1 MKNLMQGLI
10 LSLCFIIYSPVLFAS
25 SSAEILVLVSQ
36 RNAELVANAARSI
49 KQQYPNA
56 KIQARTDSQIWE
68 LDDKEAEKL
77 ANSVDTIIGIGLYG
91 PTVADLESILAYNK
105 NTIFMFQSDQ
115 RVVQL
120 SRVKGKAIF
129 NSSAEIDKL
138 GADIPSKGFDK
149 NLQELQRQF
158 PEKAAWLTA
167 RRYWQAGGEDNV
179 ANLMRWALAYS
190 GADIEYQQPVELPR
204 LRWQH
209 KDLISA
215 DFPKLDK
222 NKPVIAIIDHG
233 GSDNPTDNR
242 ILKSICQQAEQE
254 FKQQCIAAMAYWGG
268 ASIEAIED
276 LKSIQDQLT
285 AIIMMQDFV
294 MGGGDGREQVTDM
307 LKTLNV
313 PVIKAIKQRDR
324 TELEHLLS
332 TDGVSFDKIYYQIA
346 MPELQGASQPLIVAH
361 AGDKGVDEF
370 TGIKVQT
377 IEPALDS
384 IHLTLSRINKWHY
397 LQKAE
402 NKDKRI
408 ALVYYNHPPG
418 RHNIGAD
425 NLDVPASLWQILQR
439 LKKEGY
445 NTGKL
450 PATEEELLDII
461 QDHAVNLPNDAG
473 ALKEMSA
480 NVMQVDNQRYEQWF
494 KTLPK
499 TIQREMI
506 DGPLGLLSE
515 QLALALNANKTELA
529 QQSIQQTLDEI
540 RHLLEGVDHPARSR
554 ALSLVDQLS
563 SCYQNVLSK
572 SDEECLADSQKI
584 IDALRKTGIEGLSG
598 WGEIPGRVM
607 TYQGKMLLPS
617 HQFGNVFIGPQP
629 PRGWEVDEELLHA
642 NLAFP
647 PPHQYLAFYY
657 YLQHEFK
664 ADAIVHLGRHSTY
677 EFMPR
682 RATGLAEDD
691 YPRIIAG
698 DIPNVYPYIV
708 DGVGEGIQAK
718 RRALAVMVDHMTPP
732 LEHTPLYDDLL
743 KLRQLIESFEASQS
757 SNQTTAKRLIE
768 QIRQTVDDLELR
780 DELTASM
787 ADELEVRGIGFEEVD
802 DDLLVHEVGHYL
814 TKLQERFMP
823 MGLHIFGRDWNS
835 DAISMMLNSMKPE
848 TKQEKADWKNLL
860 TQSPEAEMQG
870 LLKGLAGEFIEPGPG
885 NDPVRSPDSLPTGR
899 NFYAL
904 DNTLIPSPIAWEI
917 GSELAQEARSKN
929 PQNSDKSEALVLWAS
944 DVVRDEGV
952 MIAFGLD
959 MLGLKPVWNSRGI
972 VKGVERLELKE
983 NDVRR
988 DVVFTTSG
996 LFRDLYSLQMIL
1008 LNQAVLMALDGS
1020 AKTIQRDYPA
1030 LTLALKKALKPLHE
1044 SEVYGEHESGSE
1056 SLAQNQVAA
1065 RWVKQ
1070 AQNLLARGNSE
1081 EEAGVMASL
1090 RVFGNP
1096 PGSYSTG
1103 VARLTERSGA
1113 WDNREEIA
1121 KVYLRRLGHSYGDNG
1136 FGIPAQEL
1144 FRDALEHV
1152 ENTYVGRSIN
1162 IYGLLD
1168 RNDVFD
1174 FLGGLSLA
1182 VETITGEAPNNFI
1195 INNSDNDA
1203 LSIDPLAVA
1212 LRSELRGR
1220 FLNPEWLKGLM
1231 KHDYAG
1237 ARTMGTEFLEYLWG
1251 WQVTN
1256 PTLVGD
1262 WAWQEVKEVY
1272 IDDRYDLALDE
1283 FLEDGHNVHVKSNML
1298 AIMLVAMHKGF
1309 WDADQATREQI
1320 AQKFAELV
1328 SENGLPGSG
1337 HTTPNHPMLPWLE
1350 QYVDAEQWQK
1360 LEAVI
1365 QQAKA
1370 EKQQRDEQ
1378 HRITELDVKDIDQLQ
1393 QAAQQNEASQNSVEH
1408 SGEQTLSPQ
1417 LYYLI
1422 ALVLFTLIAGFVFN
1436 IKRHKQAR

>member
-1 MKNLMQGLI
+1 MNMHFSIIRGLI
-10 LSLCFIIYSPVLFAS
+10 LSLCLLMLSPLGLAQAS
-25 SSAEILVLVSQ
+25 PQILILVSQ
-36 RNAELVANAARSI
+36 RNAELIADAAHI
-49 KQQYPNA
+49 VKEKHPEA
-56 KIQARTDSQIWE
+56 TILARTDSQIWE
-68 LDDKEAEKL
+68 MDHQEAIKL
-77 ANSVDTIIGIGLYG
+77 ADASDLIIGIGLYG
-91 PTVADLESILAYNK
+91 PTVADLENILAYNR
-105 NTIFMFQSDQ
+105 NTIFMFQSEQ

-120 SRVKGKAIF
+120 SRANGRAIF
-129 NSSAEIDKL
+129 ANSAEVDQL

-149 NLQELQRQF
+149 ELDKLQHQF
-158 PEKAAWLTA
+158 PEKTAWLTA
-167 RRYWQAGGEDNV
+167 RRYWQAGGGENV

-190 GADIEYQQPVELPR
+190 GLDISYQAPMEIPR
-204 LRWQH
+204 LRWQYQE
-209 KDLISA
+209 KMTDSLPAIQS
-215 DFPKLDK
+215 D
-222 NKPVIAIIDHG
+222 KPVIAIIDHG

-242 ILKSICQQAEQE
+242 ILKAICQQAEQQYQHE
-254 FKQQCIAAMAYWGG
+254 CIAAMAYWGG
-268 ASIEAIED
+268 ASVEAIES
-276 LKSIQDQLT
+276 LKQLKNPLS

-294 MGGGDGREQVTDM
+294 MGGGDGREQVSDI
-307 LKTLNV
+307 LKELNV

-332 TDGVSFDKIYYQIA
+332 SDGIAFDKIYYQIA
-346 MPELQGASQPLIVAH
+346 MPELQGASQPLIVAN
-361 AGDKGVDEF
+361 AGDKGVDEL
-370 TGIKVQT
+370 TGIKIQT
-377 IEPALDS
+377 IKPAADGIEL
-384 IHLTLSRINKWHY
+384 ILSRISKWRY
-397 LQKAE
+397 LQTAA
-402 NKDKRI
+402 NKDKRV
-408 ALVYYNHPPG
+408 ALIYYNHPPG

-425 NLDVPASLWQILQR
+425 NLDVPASLWEILQR

-445 NTGKL
+445 DTGKL
-450 PATEEELLDII
+450 PANEKELLDII

-473 ALKEMSA
+473 ALADMSK
-480 NVMQVDNQRYEQWF
+480 NVQRVNQQNYGAWF
-494 KTLPK
+494 KKLPN

-506 DGPLGLLSE
+506 DGPLGLLDE
-515 QLALALNANKTELA
+515 QLSIALKASKAELA
-529 QQSIQQTLDEI
+529 EQSFRQTLDEV

-554 ALSLVDQLS
+554 ALALTSQLAA
-563 SCYQNVLSK
+563 CYQNVLSNDH
-572 SDEECLADSQKI
+572 SECLKDSRSI

-607 TYQGKMLLPS
+607 TYQGNMLLPG

-657 YLQHEFK
+657 YLQEEFK
-664 ADAIVHLGRHSTY
+664 ADVLVHLGRHSTY
-677 EFMPR
+677 EFLPR

-691 YPRIIAG
+691 YSRIIAS
-698 DIPNVYPYIV
+698 DIPGVYPYIV

-743 KLRQLIESFEASQS
+743 KLRQLIESFEASQNT
-757 SNQTTAKRLIE
+757 NQATAKRLIE

-780 DELTASM
+780 EELTASM
-787 ADELEVRGIGFEEVD
+787 ADELEVRGIGLEEVD

-823 MGLHIFGRDWNS
+823 MGLHIFGKNWS
-835 DAISMMLNSMKPE
+835 QDAVTMMLASMKPE
-848 TKQEKADWKNLL
+848 NAKEKADWSALL
-860 TQSPEAEMQG
+860 KQSPEAEMQG
-870 LLKGLAGEFIEPGPG
+870 LLKGLAGEFIVPGPG

-917 GSELAQEARSKN
+917 GVEMASEARSKN

-972 VKGVERLELKE
+972 VKGIERLPLDKKR
-983 NDVRR
+983 VRR

-996 LFRDLYSLQMIL
+996 LFRDLYSMQMIL

-1030 LTLALKKALKPLHE
+1030 LTLALKNALKPLHE
-1044 SEVYGEHESGSE
+1044 SEVYLNHQSGSE

-1070 AQNLLARGNSE
+1070 AQKLLASGNTE
-1081 EEAGVMASL
+1081 ADAGVMASL

-1113 WDNREEIA
+1113 WEHREEIA
-1121 KVYLRRLGHSYGDNG
+1121 KVYLRRLGHSYGSNG
-1136 FGIPAQEL
+1136 FGVPAQEL

-1152 ENTYVGRSIN
+1152 ENTYVGRSSN

-1195 INNSDNDA
+1195 INNSDSNA

-1231 KHDYAG
+1231 KHNYAG
-1237 ARTMGTEFLEYLWG
+1237 ARTMGSEFLEYLWG

-1272 IDDRYDLALDE
+1272 IDDRYDLDLDS

-1298 AIMLVAMHKGF
+1298 AIMLVAIHKGF
-1309 WDADQATREQI
+1309 WNADDTTREQV
-1320 AQKFAELV
+1320 ADDFARLV
-1328 SENGLPGSG
+1328 IENGLPGSG
-1337 HTTPNHPMLPWLE
+1337 HTTPNHPMLPWLQ
-1350 QYVDAEQWQK
+1350 QY
-1360 LEAVI
+1360 LEADKWEKLAAVI
-1365 QQAKA
+1365 DQAKT
-1370 EKQQRDEQ
+1370 EKEQRDEQ
-1378 HRITELDVKDIDQLQ
+1378 HRITELDVQDVEKLQ
-1393 QAAQQNEASQNSVEH
+1393 QTQSNSNENSEKQPLYSQI
-1408 SGEQTLSPQ
+1408 
-1417 LYYLI
+1417 YYLLGLI
-1422 ALVLFTLIAGFVFN
+1422 IFTLLAGFVFN
-1436 IKRHKQAR
+1436 LVRNKPAE